1 MVPSAVNSHCL
12 HCTRTSLNLLLGAIL
27 AQVND
32 LIVVQ
37 ALNLLGCFLF
47 SAMERAMDM
56 AADAKH
62 DARREAQAEAV
73 QEKLVSGLAA
83 MEVDAEQNSW
93 DGCFQRCIPF

>member
-27 AQVND
+27 AQAND

-37 ALNLLGCFLF
+37 ASDLP
-47 SAMERAMDM
+47 ERAMDM
-56 AADAKH
+56 AADEH

-83 MEVDAEQNSW
+83 MEVDAEETAADLGR
-93 DGCFQRCIPF
+93 DGCCIPP

>member
-1 MVPSAVNSHCL
+1 MVPSADNSHCL
-12 HCTRTSLNLLLGAIL
+12 QCTRTSLNLLLGAVL

-37 ALNLLGCFLF
+37 VSGLPGCFLF

-73 QEKLVSGLAA
+73 QEKLVSGLWKWMRRRQQLTLVA
-83 MEVDAEQNSW
+83 S
-93 DGCFQRCIPF
+93 G